1 MNTVD
6 CIKSRRSIRR
16 FKPDSVKHSLVE
28 EIISAASFSPSWKNT
43 QITRYIAIED
53 SSLLGKIADDFTPSY
68 NSDII
73 RQTPVLIAVT
83 YIKGRCGF
91 ERDGSYTTGKKDRWQ
106 MFDAGVA
113 CQTFC
118 LAAHEYGRI

>member
-53 SSLLGKIADDFTPSY
+53 SSLLGKLLMTLPHLTIQISSARHRF
-68 NSDII
+68 
-73 RQTPVLIAVT
+73 
-83 YIKGRCGF
+83 
-91 ERDGSYTTGKKDRWQ
+91 
-106 MFDAGVA
+106 
-113 CQTFC
+113 
-118 LAAHEYGRI
+118 

>member
-53 SSLLGKIADDFTPSY
+53 PPFWEKLLMTLPHLTIQISSARHRF
-68 NSDII
+68 
-73 RQTPVLIAVT
+73 
-83 YIKGRCGF
+83 
-91 ERDGSYTTGKKDRWQ
+91 
-106 MFDAGVA
+106 
-113 CQTFC
+113 
-118 LAAHEYGRI
+118 